1 MKSMSFKAR
10 LLCIVGFVWFSLLV
24 LGALDAIS
32 TRQLLMHQRQRA
44 LAEQI
49 DSAISV
55 IRYYV
60 GQAQSHAMSEQDA
73 RKAAIASIRAVRY
86 GANGYLVID
95 DSKMLQLVNPVRPEG
110 ENKSNDLVDST
121 GRHFVAE
128 IIQHDLDGTHLTQYL
143 FPKPGETTPQSKLA
157 YGDYVREWD
166 WHVFTGAYIDD
177 IDRTFYAIMAK
188 ALVAVVAIGLLLSLA
203 MVYIIRKVLRSI
215 GGDPQDVA
223 TVCARIAAGNLS
235 EHVHVAEG
243 DQHSLM
249 HSMKAMQD
257 RLIETIGQIKRVAD
271 GITAAS
277 REIADGHG
285 DLSARTEQQAASL
298 AETASSMEELTSTVR
313 LNSEHASQ
321 ASQLALDASTTAQG
335 GNGIVA
341 EVVATMDQIAGS
353 SNKIVDIIS
362 VIEGIAFQTNI
373 LALNA
378 AVEAARAGEQGRG
391 FAVVA
396 AEVRALAQR
405 SASAAKDVKSL
416 IDESVSNVSLGQTL
430 AHRSGSTMQ
439 QVLSAVTRVTD
450 IMGEISAASSQQTQ
464 GIEHVG
470 IAITQ
475 MDSVT
480 QQNAALVEQATA
492 AASALAGQADEL
504 KRTVSV
510 FRLAV

>member
-24 LGALDAIS
+24 LGVLDAVS
-32 TRQLLMHQRQRA
+32 TRQLLMQQREKA
-44 LAEQI
+44 LAEQV

-55 IRYYV
+55 IRFYV

-86 GANGYLVID
+86 GTNGYLVID
-95 DSKMLQLVNPVRPEG
+95 TSQLMQVVNAMRPETEG
-110 ENKSNDLVDST
+110 KNNDLVDSN
-121 GRHFVAE
+121 GRHFVAD
-128 IIQHDLDGTHLTQYL
+128 IIRHDVDGTHLTQYL
-143 FPKPGETTPQSKLA
+143 FPKPGETTPQLKLA

-177 IDRTFYAIMAK
+177 IDRTYYAVMLK
-188 ALVAVVAIGLLLSLA
+188 AVSVVVVIGLLLTLG
-203 MVYIIRKVLRSI
+203 MMYIIRKVLGSI

-223 TVCARIAAGNLS
+223 VVCARIAGGNLS
-235 EHVHVAEG
+235 EHVRVAPG
-243 DQHSLM
+243 DEHSLM

-257 RLIETIGQIKRVAD
+257 RLIETIGQIKQVAH

-298 AETASSMEELTSTVR
+298 AETASSMDELTSTVR

-321 ASQLALDASTTAQG
+321 ASQLALDASHTAQG

-416 IDESVSNVSLGQTL
+416 IDESVSNVTSGQSL

-504 KRTVSV
+504 KRTVAV
-510 FRLAV
+510 FKLAV